1 MKEKALR
8 RFLFASVTS
17 LTAAVMPLGAVVGA
31 KSLSTPHPARP
42 VVSRPHVATVLSY
55 AQRRA
60 RAEERHRHALA
71 VATLHGLERAAA
83 SMRVTV
89 SELRARWERVAI
101 CEVGGNW
108 SMVGSQYSGI
118 GFLNSTWF
126 AYGGQAFAPRAG
138 QATVDQQILVGMRVT
153 HGWIPDQGGCAPG
166 GW

>member
-1 MKEKALR
+1 
-8 RFLFASVTS
+8 
-17 LTAAVMPLGAVVGA
+17 MPLGTVAGA
-31 KSLSTPHPARP
+31 KSLSVTHPAHP
-42 VVSRPHVATVLSY
+42 AAARPHVAVAMTF

-60 RAEERHRHALA
+60 RAEARHHHALA
-71 VATLHGLERAAA
+71 IATLHGLERVAT
-83 SMRVTV
+83 SLRVSV

-118 GFLNSTWF
+118 GFLNSTWY
-126 AYGGQAFAPRAG
+126 AYGGRTFASRAG

-153 HGWIPDQGGCAPG
+153 HGWIPDQGGCNPG

>member
-1 MKEKALR
+1 MGARPL
-8 RFLFASVTS
+8 SVTHS
-17 LTAAVMPLGAVVGA
+17 
-31 KSLSTPHPARP
+31 ARP
-42 VVSRPHVATVLSY
+42 VVLRPHVAPVITY

-60 RAEERHRHALA
+60 RAEARHRHALA
-71 VATLHGLERAAA
+71 IATLHGLERVAT
-83 SMRVTV
+83 SLRVSV
-89 SELRARWERVAI
+89 SELRSRWERVAI

>member
-1 MKEKALR
+1 MKERALR
-8 RFLFASVTS
+8 RLLFASVTS
-17 LTAAVMPLGAVVGA
+17 FMAAAMPLGAVAGSQ
-31 KSLSTPHPARP
+31 SLSVTHSVRP
-42 VVSRPHVATVLSY
+42 VASHPHVAPVMTR

-60 RAEERHRHALA
+60 RAEARRRHALA
-71 VATLHGLERAAA
+71 IVTLHGLERVAT
-83 SMRVTV
+83 SLRVSV

-126 AYGGQAFAPRAG
+126 AYGGQTFAPRAG

-153 HGWIPDQGGCAPG
+153 HGWIPDQGGCNPG